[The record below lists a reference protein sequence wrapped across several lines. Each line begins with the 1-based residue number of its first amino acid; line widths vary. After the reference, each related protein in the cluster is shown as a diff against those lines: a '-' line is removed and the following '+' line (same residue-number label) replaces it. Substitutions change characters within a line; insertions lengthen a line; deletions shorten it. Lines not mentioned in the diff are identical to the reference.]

1 MVMLYLVV
9 RTLLP
14 LLAFVL
20 AWWWLARLINARGAR
35 LPRVPLNLP
44 EHSSSPRRKDR
55 RSYAR
60 ALRRRPGLRTA
71 TRAATAPRSWH
82 VAAAILAAGADRH
95 RAGHPD
101 CARFQ
106 VMMGNLIGYPSA
118 LIEVRAPVAAQ
129 PMVLQAWR
137 PALAQLGRPTVMRY
151 PIARTG
157 GEHEAHA
164 VVPVQVRQQPDRLQ
178 VAIALPVDTEMLRA
192 ELARLAGCRSRR
204 STCSNAT
211 LHRGGS
217 RAGSHCPARSAQPM
231 LGGPLPL
238 SRTARAAPGRA
249 SARLYTRST
258 PSL

>member
-1 MVMLYLVV
+1 MAGLSESASPKVFPMVMLYLVV

-20 AWWWLARLINARGAR
+20 AWWWLARLINARAAR

-44 EHSSSPRRKDR
+44 AHSSSPRRKDR
-55 RSYAR
+55 RIYAR
-60 ALRRRPGLRTA
+60 TLRRRPGLRTA

-82 VAAAILAAGADRH
+82 VAAAILSLLVLIATVLAI
-95 RAGHPD
+95 PD
-101 CARFQ
+101 GARFQ

-129 PMVLQAWR
+129 PVVLQAWR
-137 PALAQLGRPTVMRY
+137 PALAQLGRRTVMRY

-192 ELARLAGCRSRR
+192 ELARLAGLPIEAINVQQRDVAPWWES
-204 STCSNAT
+204 
-211 LHRGGS
+211 GW
-217 RAGSHCPARSAQPM
+217 Q
-231 LGGPLPL
+231 PLPG
-238 SRTARAAPGRA
+238 P
-249 SARLYTRST
+249 
-258 PSL
+258 